1 MSRTDET
8 VPNQPPPTPSARSRR
23 APTSA
28 PSAVPRPAEEAGS
41 AHRTVEA
48 ALAALRA
55 GKPVIVTDDE
65 SRENEADVILA
76 AQTLTTEWMAW
87 AVRHTSGYVCAPM
100 PAEVADRL
108 ALPLMV
114 TENTD
119 PLRTAYTI
127 SVDAAEGVGP
137 GISAADRAHTLRML
151 ADPSAA
157 PGDFVRPGHIL
168 PLRARRGGVL
178 TRRGHTEAAVDLCR
192 LAGLAPVGVIAE
204 LVHDDGG
211 MMRRPEAERLA
222 AELGAPVLTI
232 DQLATWRRRHDRV
245 VRSATTRLPTEHGT
259 FTMHGY
265 ADVETGDEHVALV
278 ALGTDAGRTPLV
290 RVHSECL
297 TGDAFGS
304 LRCDCGPQLQ
314 RSMAKVAAEGGAVI
328 YLQGHEGRGVGLL
341 AKLRAYAEQ
350 DAGAD
355 TVEAQERLGLPVDA
369 REYAA
374 AAGILHDLGLSSVR
388 LLTNNPDKAAGLRQ
402 LGIDVVAVER
412 LVIGTNAENQHYLRT
427 KRDRLGHDL
436 PIDTDD
442 RGASA

>member
-1 MSRTDET
+1 M
-8 VPNQPPPTPSARSRR
+8 A
-23 APTSA
+23 
-28 PSAVPRPAEEAGS
+28 PAEH
-41 AHRTVEA
+41 AHRPHEVGEGASAGDTVEA

-55 GKPVIVTDDE
+55 GRPVIVTDDE
-65 SRENEADVILA
+65 ARENEADVILS

-87 AVRHTSGYVCAPM
+87 TIRHTSGYVCAPM
-100 PAEVADRL
+100 PPEVADRL

-127 SVDAAEGVGP
+127 SVDAAEGVST
-137 GISAADRAHTLRML
+137 GISAADRAHTLRLL
-151 ADPSAA
+151 ADSAA
-157 PGDFVRPGHIL
+157 SPDDFVRPGHIL
-168 PLRARRGGVL
+168 PLRARPGGVL

-204 LVHDDGG
+204 LVHDDGR

-222 AELGAPVLTI
+222 AGLGAPILTI
-232 DQLATWRRRHDRV
+232 DQLSSWRRRHDRV
-245 VRSATTRLPTEHGT
+245 LRSATTRLPTEHGT

-314 RSMAKVAAEGGAVI
+314 RSMARIAAEGGVVV

-341 AKLRAYAEQ
+341 AKLRAFTKY
-350 DAGAD
+350 
-355 TVEAQERLGLPVDA
+355 
-369 REYAA
+369 
-374 AAGILHDLGLSSVR
+374 
-388 LLTNNPDKAAGLRQ
+388 AGLV
-402 LGIDVVAVER
+402 G
-412 LVIGTNAENQHYLRT
+412 
-427 KRDRLGHDL
+427 
-436 PIDTDD
+436 
-442 RGASA
+442 

>member
-1 MSRTDET
+1 MTSTPRTSIPRTTAPSSSADT
-8 VPNQPPPTPSARSRR
+8 VPAEDATP
-23 APTSA
+23 
-28 PSAVPRPAEEAGS
+28 

-65 SRENEADVILA
+65 SRENEADVILS

-87 AVRHTSGYVCAPM
+87 TIRHTSGYVCAPM

-127 SVDAAEGVGP
+127 SVDAAAGVST
-137 GISAADRAHTLRML
+137 GISAADRAHTLRLL
-151 ADPSAA
+151 ADPDATPA
-157 PGDFVRPGHIL
+157 DFVRPGHIL
-168 PLRARRGGVL
+168 PLRARAGGVL

-204 LVHDDGG
+204 LVHDEGT

-222 AELGAPVLTI
+222 AVLGAPILTS
-232 DQLATWRRRHDRV
+232 DDRAPGRRPHDRV
-245 VRSATTRLPTEHGT
+245 IRSATTRLPTEHGT
-259 FTMHGY
+259 FALHGY
-265 ADVETGDEHVALV
+265 ADVETGAEHVALV
-278 ALGTDAGRTPLV
+278 ALGVEAGRTPLV

-314 RSMAKVAAEGGAVI
+314 RSMERVAAEGGAVI

-355 TVEAQERLGLPVDA
+355 TVDAQVRLGLPVDA

-374 AAGILHDLGLSSVR
+374 AAGILHDLGLRSIR

-402 LGIDVVAVER
+402 LGIDVVTVER
-412 LVIGTNAENQHYLRT
+412 LVTGATPENRTYLRA

>member
-1 MSRTDET
+1 MTRTDR
-8 VPNQPPPTPSARSRR
+8 PAPTPKAASHSGRTRT
-23 APTSA
+23 APRSA
-28 PSAVPRPAEEAGS
+28 PNGLAGTVNPVGP

-87 AVRHTSGYVCAPM
+87 TIRHTSGYVCAPM

-114 TENTD
+114 AENTD

-127 SVDAAEGVGP
+127 SVDAAEGVST
-137 GISAADRAHTLRML
+137 GISAADRAHTLRRL
-151 ADPSAA
+151 ADPAAA

-168 PLRARRGGVL
+168 PLRARPGGVL

-204 LVHDDGG
+204 LVHDDGR

-222 AELGAPVLTI
+222 AELGVPMLTI

-245 VRSATTRLPTEHGT
+245 IRSATTRLPTEHGT

-278 ALGTDAGRTPLV
+278 ALGTEAGRTPLV

-304 LRCDCGPQLQ
+304 LRCDCGPQLH

-374 AAGILHDLGLSSVR
+374 AAGILHDLGLGSVR

-412 LVIGTNAENQHYLRT
+412 LITGTNAENQNYLRT

>member
-1 MSRTDET
+1 MT
-8 VPNQPPPTPSARSRR
+8 RSDKPM
-23 APTSA
+23 PTSTAAAHPARTRTAA
-28 PSAVPRPAEEAGS
+28 PNGVAGAASEGGS
-41 AHRTVEA
+41 ALRTVEA

-76 AQTLTTEWMAW
+76 AQTLTREWMAW
-87 AVRHTSGYVCAPM
+87 TVRHTSGYVCAPM

-119 PLRTAYTI
+119 PLRTAYTV
-127 SVDAAEGVGP
+127 SVDAADGVST
-137 GISAADRAHTLRML
+137 GISAADRAYTLRLL

-157 PGDFVRPGHIL
+157 PADFVRPGHIL
-168 PLRARRGGVL
+168 PLRARPGGVL

-222 AELGAPVLTI
+222 VELGAPILTI

-245 VRSATTRLPTEHGT
+245 IRSATTRLPTEHGT

-278 ALGTDAGRTPLV
+278 ALGADAGRTPLV

-304 LRCDCGPQLQ
+304 LRCDCGPQLH

-374 AAGILHDLGLSSVR
+374 AAGILHDLGMSSVR

>member
-1 MSRTDET
+1 MTSTPRTSIPRTTAPSSSADT
-8 VPNQPPPTPSARSRR
+8 VPAEDATP
-23 APTSA
+23 
-28 PSAVPRPAEEAGS
+28 

-65 SRENEADVILA
+65 SRENEADVILS

-87 AVRHTSGYVCAPM
+87 TIRHTSGYVCAPM

-127 SVDAAEGVGP
+127 SVDAAAGVST
-137 GISAADRAHTLRML
+137 GISAADRAHTLRLL
-151 ADPSAA
+151 ADPDATPA
-157 PGDFVRPGHIL
+157 DFVRPGHIL
-168 PLRARRGGVL
+168 PLRARAGGVL

-204 LVHDDGG
+204 LVHDEGT

-222 AELGAPVLTI
+222 AVLGAPILTI
-232 DQLATWRRRHDRV
+232 DDLATWRRRHDRV
-245 VRSATTRLPTEHGT
+245 IRSATTRLPTEHGT
-259 FTMHGY
+259 FALHGY
-265 ADVETGDEHVALV
+265 ADVETGAEHVALV
-278 ALGTDAGRTPLV
+278 ALGVEAGRTPLV

-314 RSMAKVAAEGGAVI
+314 RSMERVAAEGGAVI

-355 TVEAQERLGLPVDA
+355 TVDAQVRLGLPVDA

-374 AAGILHDLGLSSVR
+374 AAGILHDLGLRSIR

-402 LGIDVVAVER
+402 LGIDVVTVER
-412 LVIGTNAENQHYLRT
+412 LVTGATPENRTYLRA